1 MLPILTEPPRHLKSH
16 PGAMCNVGNHDHT
29 WHLGAYPDIDLTG
42 AICVRIYFAFMVM
55 VGVCSTSPILVKNNP
70 KFGVPKLIR
79 LKVICN

>member
-1 MLPILTEPPRHLKSH
+1 MGDGCFPGSQNRVMFVWMLVASI
-16 PGAMCNVGNHDHT
+16 
-29 WHLGAYPDIDLTG
+29 TG

-55 VGVCSTSPILVKNNP
+55 VGVCSTCPILVKNNP

>member
-1 MLPILTEPPRHLKSH
+1 MVDGDGAFGIFCRIL
-16 PGAMCNVGNHDHT
+16 A
-29 WHLGAYPDIDLTG
+29 G

-55 VGVCSTSPILVKNNP
+55 VGVCSTCPILVKNNP

>member
-1 MLPILTEPPRHLKSH
+1 MRETNASTKELSTSMEEP
-16 PGAMCNVGNHDHT
+16 
-29 WHLGAYPDIDLTG
+29 G

-55 VGVCSTSPILVKNNP
+55 VGVCSTCPILVKNNP

>member
-1 MLPILTEPPRHLKSH
+1 MPGRQQIPQEVPEKSAGMLLIELYAILYNFVLNS
-16 PGAMCNVGNHDHT
+16 
-29 WHLGAYPDIDLTG
+29 G

-55 VGVCSTSPILVKNNP
+55 VGVCSTCPILVKNNP